1 MAKKKNN
8 LPLLLAI
15 GVLVSGIAVACSVKD
30 DTKPTTD
37 TPTEAHI
44 MYRSIFINNIIGTY
58 TPKNGAIITVGGS
71 TMVMANTVTITSTKA
86 NDLYTINISTTDDA
100 QTLKDIQFT
109 ENSVVNIVGIN
120 YTQKLDIVSVSKA
133 TLENVYLDLKSG
145 SKEITSTD
153 IYIEN
158 GVLTI
163 FGTAIAD
170 KN

>member
-1 MAKKKNN
+1 MAKRKNN

-15 GVLVSGIAVACSVKD
+15 GVLISGVAVACSVKD
-30 DTKPTTD
+30 DDSGTA
-37 TPTEAHI
+37 TPTNLIDRA
-44 MYRSIFINNIIGTY
+44 IFLDNIVGTY
-58 TPKNGAIITVGGS
+58 TPKNGAVITSGGS
-71 TMVMANTVTITSTKA
+71 TMAMATANVTITSTKA

-109 ENSVVNIVGIN
+109 ENSVVNIIGIN
-120 YTQKLDIVSVSKA
+120 YTQKLNIVSVSKA

-158 GVLTI
+158 GELTI

>member
-1 MAKKKNN
+1 MAKRKNN

-15 GVLVSGIAVACSVKD
+15 GVLISGVAVACSVKD
-30 DTKPTTD
+30 DNPV
-37 TPTEAHI
+37 TPTNLIDRA
-44 MYRSIFINNIIGTY
+44 IFLDNIVGTY
-58 TPKNGAIITVGGS
+58 TVKDGAVITSGGS
-71 TMVMANTVTITSTKA
+71 TMAMATANVTITSTKA

>member
-1 MAKKKNN
+1 MAKRKNN

-30 DTKPTTD
+30 DKD
-37 TPTEAHI
+37 SGSATPTNLI
-44 MYRSIFINNIIGTY
+44 DRGVFLNDIVGTY
-58 TPKNGAIITVGGS
+58 TPKNGAVITSGGS
-71 TMVMANTVTITSTKA
+71 TMAMSSDVTITSTKA

-120 YTQKLDIVSVSKA
+120 YTQKLDIISVSKA